1 MDPLRQHIAS
11 EAMAQAKSYFEE
23 QKLTFPAVAQEE
35 KSKITRFQAG
45 MFGTKANPG
54 SLYDINSYVQEV
66 LSKKVDDYVMFGFA
80 GHGTN
85 SQGMHYYAVRG
96 NLALFIQLSAGG
108 GATED
113 NEAVRS
119 RINGIF
125 SQISLFLDSM
135 KTLQDGKAIDPERKL
150 LVIESDFYGSG
161 WEWVDGQPGKIDESQ
176 WHTEDPFLE
185 ALNEVMEKR
194 AEFENRK

>member
-11 EAMAQAKSYFEE
+11 EAMAQAQGLFKE
-23 QKLTFPAVAQEE
+23 QNLTLPAVAQEE
-35 KSKITRFQAG
+35 RAKITRFQKG
-45 MFGTKANPG
+45 VFGTKANPG
-54 SLYDINSYVQEV
+54 SLYDLNAYVQE
-66 LSKKVDDYVMFGFA
+66 LLTKKVDDYVMFGFA
-80 GHGTN
+80 GHGAN
-85 SQGMHYYAVRG
+85 SQGIHYYAVQG

-108 GATED
+108 AATED
-113 NEAVRS
+113 NEAVRAK
-119 RINGIF
+119 INGIF

-135 KTLQDGKAIDPERKL
+135 KVLRDGRALDPERRL

-185 ALNEVMEKR
+185 ALNEVLEKR
-194 AEFENRK
+194 TEFENRK